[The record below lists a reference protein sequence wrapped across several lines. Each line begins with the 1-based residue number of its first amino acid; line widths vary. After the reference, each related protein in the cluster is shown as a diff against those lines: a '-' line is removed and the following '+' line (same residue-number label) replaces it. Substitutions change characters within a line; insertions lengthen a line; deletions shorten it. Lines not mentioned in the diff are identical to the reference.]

1 MEKSSS
7 ASPITNPDVS
17 AGANSHS
24 RLYIPSLDGIRTIA
38 FIIVFVFH
46 AGLKNIA
53 PAGFGVTVFFFLSGY
68 LITTLLRQEYDHY
81 QTFDFKLFYLRRIL
95 RIWPPFYL
103 VLGLGAGLTV
113 LGLLKG
119 QIDLP
124 PFLAQCLHYGNYYR
138 VLVSE
143 NNVTVGSWV
152 CWSLA
157 VEEHF
162 YLLFPLLYVTL
173 RQRHVSSRRQM
184 LIFWALCL
192 AVLLWRCVLTYGFG
206 ASFDR
211 AYYGTD
217 TRLDSILFGCALA
230 VNGNPIL
237 DAQHYSNKVWKYFFL
252 PAGIILILFSFIYRS
267 PDFKQT
273 FGFTIQGIG
282 LYPIFITAIRF
293 PNWGLFA
300 VLNLKWI
307 RFLGVLSYSLYLV
320 HDTVILAVEMYL
332 PQLHKVL
339 QGGISLLISF
349 GLAYMIYQFLEFP
362 LGQLR
367 KKFSR
372 A

>member
-1 MEKSSS
+1 MEKLSTSSLGS
-7 ASPITNPDVS
+7 NPETSPGVNV
-17 AGANSHS
+17 HS
-24 RLYIPSLDGIRTIA
+24 KMYIPSLDGMRTLA
-38 FIIVFVFH
+38 FLIVFAYH
-46 AGLKNIA
+46 AGLRNLA

-68 LITTLLRQEYDHY
+68 LITTLLRREYDRY
-81 QTFDFKLFYLRRIL
+81 QTVNFKLFYLRRIL
-95 RIWPPFYL
+95 RIWPSFYL

-119 QIDLP
+119 QVDLP
-124 PFLAQCLHYGNYYR
+124 PFLAQCLQYSNYYR
-138 VLVSE
+138 VFVNE
-143 NNVTVGSWV
+143 NGVTVGSWV

-162 YLLFPLLYVTL
+162 YFLFPLLYVTL
-173 RQRHVSSRRQM
+173 RQLRVSSRRQM
-184 LIFWALCL
+184 LIFWGLCL

-230 VNGNPIL
+230 VNGNPML

-252 PAGIILILFSFIYRS
+252 PAGLMLILFSFIYRS

-273 FGFTIQGIG
+273 FSFTMQGIG

-300 VLNLKWI
+300 VLNFKWM
-307 RFLGVLSYSLYLV
+307 RFVGILSYSLYLV

-339 QGGISLLISF
+339 QAGISLLISF
-349 GLAYMIYQFLEFP
+349 GLAYVIYQFIELP
-362 LGQLR
+362 IGHLR